1 MSSTLASAPVRLN
14 AATSANVIALAYVS
28 DGAESFIFQGPG
40 TIIEDI
46 QQCFEINLL
55 DELSFFSP
63 TGKIGEIFEIP
74 VSAQNCVQQL
84 LPFVSPQQQ

>member
-1 MSSTLASAPVRLN
+1 MSSTLASAPVKLN

-55 DELSFFSP
+55 DELSFFHLP
-63 TGKIGEIFEIP
+63 EKLGKYLK
-74 VSAQNCVQQL
+74 SQL
-84 LPFVSPQQQ
+84 VHKTVSPIGFI